1 MRRTRSKIPS
11 GSRTQE
17 KGRSGRIHVCP
28 FSAIEETV
36 RQHNASRLVTCL
48 NDDFLVQTPK
58 LIGPGGHLR
67 LVMHDID
74 EPLPEYVAPNQ
85 DHVARIIDFALD
97 WGGDGPMV
105 VHCWAGISRST
116 AAAFTALCAI
126 NPDASEEAIAVALR
140 EASPTAYPNRLIV
153 RLADEAL
160 GRAGRMVRAI
170 EAIGRGVV
178 AGEALPFSLAADH
191 STPRR

>member
-1 MRRTRSKIPS
+1 MRRTRSRTPA
-11 GSRTQE
+11 GSRAQGQR
-17 KGRSGRIHVCP
+17 KSGRIHVCP
-28 FSAIEETV
+28 LSAIEETV
-36 RQHNASRLVTCL
+36 RQHNASRLMTCL
-48 NDDFLVQTPK
+48 NDDLLVQTPK
-58 LIGPGGHLR
+58 LIRPGDHLR

-74 EPLPEYVAPNQ
+74 EPLPEYVAPND

-97 WGGDGPMV
+97 WGGNGPMV

-116 AAAFTALCAI
+116 AAAFTVLCAI
-126 NPDASEEAIAVALR
+126 NPDASEEAIAVAMR

-178 AGEALPFSLAADH
+178 AGEALPFSLAAH
-191 STPRR
+191 HAKPRR